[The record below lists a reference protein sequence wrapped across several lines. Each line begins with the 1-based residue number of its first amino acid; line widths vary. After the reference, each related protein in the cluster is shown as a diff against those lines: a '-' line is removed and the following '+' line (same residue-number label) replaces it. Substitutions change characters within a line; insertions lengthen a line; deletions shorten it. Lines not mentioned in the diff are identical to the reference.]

1 MPVCDLGPTLWR
13 AKIYLPYSVSD
24 LYTPFA
30 FPDVSAPAP
39 KQQVQQPVHRPVGQ
53 HDRVIRGHVL
63 GQPALLALLGELV
76 EPTWSGG
83 G

>member
-13 AKIYLPYSVSD
+13 AKIFLQIRPLHLSRFR
-24 LYTPFA
+24 T
-30 FPDVSAPAP
+30 SAPAP

-76 EPTWSGG
+76 EPTWSGLW
-83 G
+83 